1 MIVAKRSVYL
11 GGSQKMAEKKK
22 ESFQF
27 EHKVKQVFFALCRTF
42 DTLLL
47 HSTVWNM
54 YLETLCNAEG
64 FFHAWTFNPWSIA
77 ESWNTPSPKE
87 NDHFAKYVLEKLPRG
102 SQLTR
107 SSRIHVQANDFI
119 TFMYTEALN
128 CIVLHDVER
137 FPKMWS
143 FRL

>member
-11 GGSQKMAEKKK
+11 GGNQKMAEKKK

-27 EHKVKQVFFALCRTF
+27 EHKVKQVF
-42 DTLLL
+42 LLSAGIL
-47 HSTVWNM
+47 THSYCIFPFEICIQKPYVM
-54 YLETLCNAEG
+54 LKG
-64 FFHAWTFNPWSIA
+64 FFMPGLLILDQQQSHEIPQAPKRMIILQSIQ
-77 ESWNTPSPKE
+77 
-87 NDHFAKYVLEKLPRG
+87 VLEKLPRG

-137 FPKMWS
+137 FPKM
-143 FRL
+143 